1 MALVR
6 LPSPYEPRDDL
17 FLEKLFHQGSLEF
30 PPGLPVRLARLRANC
45 PLVLDAVTGR
55 VPPEGRL
62 PFELPRSMAA
72 VRASE
77 EDVPGTSDPLFAPG
91 SGLALT

>member
-1 MALVR
+1 MDVYLDRAAVLTPLLDACSALTV
-6 LPSPYEPRDDL
+6 SFGITD
-17 FLEKLFHQGSLEF
+17 
-30 PPGLPVRLARLRANC
+30 AAW
-45 PLVLDAVTGR
+45 LDAVTGR